1 MLSKPQHGWT
11 TFSLGHRCYSISF
24 LTNVPLDWLEK
35 AIGGL
40 DTLLPFEVSGYCEPG
55 RVVCTVAFSQCH
67 VFYENEKHQKEESS
81 YELVPVNMLDFCQSL
96 YDDISGSIDDWQ
108 SWSPSYAMSKEDLL
122 CRLERL
128 QKLIKVKAACFLYGG
143 ERR

>member
-81 YELVPVNMLDFCQSL
+81 YELGPVNMLDFCQKL
-96 YDDISGSIDDWQ
+96 HEDISDHIDDWQ
-108 SWSPSYAMSKEDLL
+108 KWGYSYNVTKEDLQS
-122 CRLERL
+122 RLDRL
-128 QKLIKVKAACFLYGG
+128 QKLINVKANCFI
-143 ERR
+143 